1 MAGNGYLRTVNFG
14 GFDKKDVLA
23 YVDELNTKI
32 YNLETQLG
40 EKNDAIAA
48 LEASGAAAAS
58 GDFEG
63 KEVLEKQIEESH
75 KKLDETNAKVS
86 ELMASTDS
94 LKLQLTNAENETIE
108 KDGEIKSLKNEIED
122 LKQKLS
128 EAEANAAAGGG
139 AAFDMS
145 GLFMEAQK
153 SANAVVVQAKE
164 AAKKMEQDAKDLQDQ
179 ILEDANNQA
188 AKIVA
193 NANAEAKS
201 TTDTANAQAEA
212 AVSAARANADAMI
225 KNAREQERQILSQSK
240 GLRDS
245 VKTEFSELD
254 ITLQKL
260 SKILNDLLGDSSV
273 KVGSAKELVANGLKL
288 VDGNSNFNYDLKG
301 SDEKQVSKKNDNRQ
315 VNYSSAV
322 KSVPGFGEAGRNE
335 TGSASKSSLG
345 ANTAADDNKGITDP
359 NKDMIAQ
366 LAAQALAAAMA
377 GLGDSDAKPDATKAA
392 APAEKPKAS
401 IGKSLQF
408 RDPAPDSVK
417 PAASKAEKS
426 EQDAPKAAKTEEHKS
441 SGFHMTSM
449 EKSIEAHKDAP
460 KGKAEISA
468 SAGLSMSKNPAPKH
482 TEKPSDAAK
491 KDHEVTGLKMSGGKG
506 KSSVNTRDKDM
517 MAALAKEIQSE
528 KDEAPKSDEDIL
540 NEWQKKK

>member
-75 KKLDETNAKVS
+75 KKLEETNAKVS

-94 LKLQLTNAENETIE
+94 LKLQLTNAENEANE
-108 KDGEIKSLKNEIED
+108 KDGEIKNLKNEIED

-128 EAEANAAAGGG
+128 DAEANAAAGGG

-179 ILEDANNQA
+179 ILDDANNQA

-225 KNAREQERQILSQSK
+225 KNAREQERQILGQSK

-245 VKTEFSELD
+245 VRTEFSELD
-254 ITLQKL
+254 VTLQKL
-260 SKILNDLLGDSSV
+260 STILNDLLGDSSV

-288 VDGNSNFNYDLKG
+288 VEGNSNFNYDLKG

-315 VNYSSAV
+315 VNDSSAV
-322 KSVPGFGEAGRNE
+322 KSAPSFSGAGRNE
-335 TGSASKSSLG
+335 TAPAPKSAPS
-345 ANTAADDNKGITDP
+345 ADAADGNKGVTDP
-359 NKDMIAQ
+359 NQDMIAQ

-377 GLGDSDAKPDATKAA
+377 GLGDNDDSSDKPKTA

-401 IGKSLQF
+401 FGKSLQF

-417 PAASKAEKS
+417 PVASKSAKS
-426 EQDAPKAAKTEEHKS
+426 EHDAPEAAKTEEHKP

-449 EKSIEAHKDAP
+449 EKSMEANKAAP
-460 KGKAEISA
+460 REKAEISA

-482 TEKPSDAAK
+482 TEKPTAAAK

-506 KSSVNTRDKDM
+506 KGSVSSRDMDM